1 MTDPSG
7 PIFVPTIWAKALVG
21 FLYFAQGIF
30 LSFISTIVYLYPTF
44 PDAHTLSDFSIA
56 ILPFSF
62 KFATAPI
69 V

>member
-1 MTDPSG
+1 MLDPSV
-7 PIFVPTIWAKALVG
+7 PTFIPTIWAKALVS

-30 LSFISTIVYLYPTF
+30 LSFISTIVYLYPAF

-62 KFATAPI
+62 KFATAPL